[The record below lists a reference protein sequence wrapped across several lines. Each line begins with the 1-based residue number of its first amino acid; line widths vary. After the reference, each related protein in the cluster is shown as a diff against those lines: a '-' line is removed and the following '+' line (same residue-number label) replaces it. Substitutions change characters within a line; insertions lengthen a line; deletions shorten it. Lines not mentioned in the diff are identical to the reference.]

1 MRRHDP
7 APACRAGRSGE
18 DRLSCS
24 IEETGALDAL
34 LDDTERTR
42 WFLRHILPHEPA
54 LRAWLGRRH
63 SASFDVDDIVQESY
77 ALLAERARLDDILNP
92 RAYLFQVAQ
101 SLVIRNLRRARIVS
115 IQAIEDFGHVEFAD
129 AAATPEESAIDRD
142 ELRQLAGAI
151 AAMPEQTREAF
162 VLRRVHDLPQREI
175 ARRMRLSESTVE
187 KHISRGIRWL
197 GEWITGNTSPP
208 TPITRTLHKETRS
221 TNGRTRKQ
229 S

>member
-1 MRRHDP
+1 V
-7 APACRAGRSGE
+7 S
-18 DRLSCS
+18 LS
-24 IEETGALDAL
+24 IEETGATDAL
-34 LDDTERTR
+34 LDDSGRTR
-42 WFLRHILPHEPA
+42 WFVRHILPHEPA

-63 SASFDVDDIVQESY
+63 GAGFDVDDIIQESY
-77 ALLAERARLDDILNP
+77 ALLAERTRLDDILNP

-101 SLVIRNLRRARIVS
+101 SLVIRNLRRARIVP
-115 IQAIEDFGHVEFAD
+115 IQAMEDFGHVEFAD

-142 ELRQLAGAI
+142 ELRQLAQAI

-197 GEWITGNTSPP
+197 GEWITASLARTPSPSP
-208 TPITRTLHKETRS
+208 STLHTETRS
-221 TNGRTRKQ
+221 THGRTRKQ
-229 S
+229 R

>member
-1 MRRHDP
+1 MPGDG
-7 APACRAGRSGE
+7 AGE
-18 DRLSCS
+18 DRVSLS
-24 IEETGALDAL
+24 IEETGATDAL
-34 LDDTERTR
+34 LDDSGRTR
-42 WFLRHILPHEPA
+42 WFVRHILPHEPA

-63 SASFDVDDIVQESY
+63 GAGFDVDDIIQESY
-77 ALLAERARLDDILNP
+77 ALLTERTRLDDILNP

-101 SLVIRNLRRARIVS
+101 SLVIRNLRRARIVP
-115 IQAIEDFGHVEFAD
+115 IQAMEDFGHVEFAD

-142 ELRQLAGAI
+142 ELRQLAQAI

-197 GEWITGNTSPP
+197 GEWITASLVRTPSPS
-208 TPITRTLHKETRS
+208 TLHTETRS
-221 TNGRTRKQ
+221 THGRTRKQ
-229 S
+229 Q